1 MFEDSSPAYS
11 LPADDHLLRVNLSV
25 SACKKGNASR
35 GMIILVGTKICETSS
50 SLFAV
55 FPSAQAQARCEL
67 ANRLVLGSMDVD
79 PLVCQPESNCADS
92 MEEID
97 ELMVDMPT
105 DEHLDEVLEVDA
117 TADLKDTS
125 ELSFCLYLV
134 ELFVL

>member
-25 SACKKGNASR
+25 SAC
-35 GMIILVGTKICETSS
+35 VGTKICETSS

-55 FPSAQAQARCEL
+55 FPSAQAQARREL

-92 MEEID
+92 MEEIN
-97 ELMVDMPT
+97 ELMVDMPI

-117 TADLKDTS
+117 TADLKDNS
-125 ELSFCLYLV
+125 ELFFCLDLV